1 MIEFIDKSS
10 IEDGT
15 PLNRKNMMGLQG
27 FDNTTIRF
35 NDDGSIVETN
45 SNGQTTTTT
54 FNSDGSITVVFR
66 GEKVITKTTTFNN
79 DGSISEVLS

>member
-27 FDNTTIRF
+27 FHNATIQFNNDGSITEINGDGHTTTTTFNADGTITTVFVGEKTITKKTVF
-35 NDDGSIVETN
+35 NDDGSITE
-45 SNGQTTTTT
+45 
-54 FNSDGSITVVFR
+54 VV
-66 GEKVITKTTTFNN
+66 
-79 DGSISEVLS
+79 L